1 MLPVLLG
8 FALALADPGA
18 ASPSPETRLD
28 GDRAD
33 PAASEVE
40 GASEEPE
47 ASNGAE
53 APEGTEGLDA
63 EVPAAP
69 GAKNIE
75 APAAD
80 EPGSTSPTGASATEL
95 IVAAV
100 DRLGEHDLDGARILL
115 QQAEQRTDGREHI
128 AVEIAYHRAS
138 AHVLSEDYAA
148 AENIYRRL
156 LAAWPDSHRSDD
168 ARFRLAETRAAQGD
182 PDEALGRLKELPRL
196 RKLDD
201 ADRSRVRI
209 MREIWRLDTGQRA
222 RPRPLRR
229 QINKAPADEI
239 AFYVARGHARLGHL
253 WADRAAQIDIPLRTR
268 RSRRAIAKRTERIQ
282 RIEAHLGATID
293 LREPEWILEA
303 ILALV
308 DALDRFGED
317 LLMVPMP
324 EHLSP
329 AQLELYQS
337 GVYENIEGLWI
348 RALRYADEG
357 RQLAARLEWSGRRVQ
372 AIEQRYTDLES
383 KISGP

>member
-8 FALALADPGA
+8 LALALAEPGSAPPSSDPDPGQQ
-18 ASPSPETRLD
+18 TT
-28 GDRAD
+28 D
-33 PAASEVE
+33 PAADDT
-40 GASEEPE
+40 GAREDPTAAAQGPP
-47 ASNGAE
+47 AS
-53 APEGTEGLDA
+53 P
-63 EVPAAP
+63 P
-69 GAKNIE
+69 
-75 APAAD
+75 
-80 EPGSTSPTGASATEL
+80 PTGASATEL

-100 DRLGEHDLDGARILL
+100 DRLGAHDLDGARILL
-115 QQAEQRTDGREHI
+115 QQAEQRSDGRERI

-148 AENIYRRL
+148 AETIYRHV
-156 LAAWPDSHRSDD
+156 LAAWPDSHRADD

-182 PDEALGRLKELPRL
+182 PEEALERLKELPRL

-239 AFYVARGHARLGHL
+239 PFYVARGHARLAHL
-253 WADRAAQIDIPLRTR
+253 WADRAAQIDIPLRER
-268 RSRRAIAKRTERIQ
+268 RSRRAIAKRTDRIQ
-282 RIEAHLGATID
+282 RVEAHLAATID

-317 LLMVPMP
+317 LLLVPMP

-372 AIEQRYTDLES
+372 AIEQRYVDLES